1 MKPIRIA
8 LAVLAA
14 ALIVPCAAAKK
25 KTPAQPVKPERV
37 TVVWNNHDVNPDG
50 TPADSTV
57 MYIYQPVKEKA
68 NGTTVLMTPGGGYG
82 FVSMQNE
89 GYDWVEWFNDNG
101 YTVAILNYR
110 LPNGDFKKPITDA
123 QRALGILK
131 EKSADLGINPDRIG
145 IMGFS
150 AGGHLSAIT
159 SVLPLPEGEEGK
171 GLARPA
177 FSVLIYPV
185 ISMTPQLTHHG
196 SRINLLGSGA
206 TPSKE
211 LEFST
216 ELRVDGNTP
225 PAFLVHANDD
235 DCVNPANSIAYYQA
249 MMKAN
254 RPVEMHIFPSGRHG
268 FGFSENFPGHNS
280 MIYALDNWL
289 QRLFPADE

>member
-1 MKPIRIA
+1 
-8 LAVLAA
+8 
-14 ALIVPCAAAKK
+14 
-25 KTPAQPVKPERV
+25 
-37 TVVWNNHDVNPDG
+37 
-50 TPADSTV
+50 
-57 MYIYQPVKEKA
+57 
-68 NGTTVLMTPGGGYG
+68 
-82 FVSMQNE
+82 
-89 GYDWVEWFNDNG
+89 
-101 YTVAILNYR
+101 
-110 LPNGDFKKPITDA
+110 
-123 QRALGILK
+123 
-131 EKSADLGINPDRIG
+131 
-145 IMGFS
+145 MGFS

-280 MIYALDNWL
+280 MIYALNNWL